1 MQKSEFSEAIKK
13 AKDDFKNSIEHDIV
27 VSLAKA
33 AKGYE
38 YEEIKTEY
46 QDVNGKPQIKRQTKT
61 KKHVEPNVGAGIFIL
76 TNIAPQTWQNKQ
88 RNDVAI
94 RKEESVEMS
103 REDMLN
109 ELERLEDLRNKENE
123 TD

>member
-1 MQKSEFSEAIKK
+1 MDAEIRIFRSNKK

-27 VSLAKA
+27 ISLAKA
-33 AKGYE
+33 AKGYD
-38 YEEIKTEY
+38 YEEVKTEY

-94 RKEESVEMS
+94 RKEES
-103 REDMLN
+103 EDMPREEILD
-109 ELERLEDLRNKENE
+109 ELERLENCVRNE

>member
-1 MQKSEFSEAIKK
+1 M
-13 AKDDFKNSIEHDIV
+13 
-27 VSLAKA
+27 
-33 AKGYE
+33 
-38 YEEIKTEY
+38 KTEY

-94 RKEESVEMS
+94 RKEES
-103 REDMLN
+103 EDMPREEILD
-109 ELERLEDLRNKENE
+109 ELERLEKLREE
-123 TD
+123 